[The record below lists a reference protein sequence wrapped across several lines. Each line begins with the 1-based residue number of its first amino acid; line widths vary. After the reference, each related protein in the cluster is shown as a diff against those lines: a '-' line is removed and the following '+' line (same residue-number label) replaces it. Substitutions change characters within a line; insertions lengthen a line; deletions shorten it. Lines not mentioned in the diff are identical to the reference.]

1 MCVCV
6 CVCAEIRVHACVMH
20 VSRSTPVSPAC
31 LFAALRWTIPDGSW
45 APLRWLP
52 EKMYSYGLTSE
63 GCAASTL
70 RSWLMSSQLRGTT
83 SPVMGFSRVFEPGL
97 NHVGEYTG
105 AAGGLTVE
113 VWLLKKHIGL
123 PSFDFSTV
131 LVALQ

>member
-1 MCVCV
+1 
-6 CVCAEIRVHACVMH
+6 
-20 VSRSTPVSPAC
+20 
-31 LFAALRWTIPDGSW
+31 
-45 APLRWLP
+45 
-52 EKMYSYGLTSE
+52 
-63 GCAASTL
+63 
-70 RSWLMSSQLRGTT
+70 MSSQLRGTT

-105 AAGGLTVE
+105 AAGAAGAAGGLTVE

>member
-6 CVCAEIRVHACVMH
+6 CVLKHACMH
-20 VSRSTPVSPAC
+20 VSCMCQEAPVSPPC

-105 AAGGLTVE
+105 AAGGFTIE

>member
-1 MCVCV
+1 
-6 CVCAEIRVHACVMH
+6 
-20 VSRSTPVSPAC
+20 
-31 LFAALRWTIPDGSW
+31 
-45 APLRWLP
+45 
-52 EKMYSYGLTSE
+52 
-63 GCAASTL
+63 
-70 RSWLMSSQLRGTT
+70 MSSQLRGTT
-83 SPVMGFSRVFEPGL
+83 SRPVMGFSRVFEPGL

>member
-1 MCVCV
+1 
-6 CVCAEIRVHACVMH
+6 
-20 VSRSTPVSPAC
+20 
-31 LFAALRWTIPDGSW
+31 
-45 APLRWLP
+45 
-52 EKMYSYGLTSE
+52 MYSYGLTSE
-63 GCAASTL
+63 GCAASAL
-70 RSWLMSSQLRGTT
+70 RSRLMSSQLRGTS